1 MRSNGKREKW
11 VEEFYFKYTTATYR
25 AKRKLR
31 EIIIVR
37 EHNTQKGG
45 DQKQQERGEIPSKRK
60 GNPIEVEKK
69 GIPRKSWE
77 T

>member
-1 MRSNGKREKW
+1 MTNNEKREKW
-11 VEEFYFKYTTATYR
+11 VEEFYFKWTATTYR

-37 EHNTQKGG
+37 EHNTRKGD

-60 GNPIEVEKK
+60 RNPVGVEKK
-69 GIPRKSWE
+69 GIP
-77 T
+77 